1 MTTSENVA
9 ERALESA
16 SNGPPIIPPNE
27 LSQRRVLDVYKL
39 MLVSLFIA
47 LLVVFGILFVL
58 IGRNEPPILPFVQF
72 AGAMGALFSNLVRL
86 YNLED
91 LPKALNARELEGLS
105 WVYLLIYSLV
115 PVVLGYI
122 SATAIHLLFASG
134 LLGGQLFPH
143 FVCKMDKPAECL
155 DFVSLIKSFGPETA
169 QDYAKVIVWG
179 FVAGFAER
187 LVPDTLRGLS
197 KSAQQGSESGG
208 NAPPTRMRKQPQ

>member
-1 MTTSENVA
+1 VQVLIFTLQLRLEGIMTTSEIA
-9 ERALESA
+9 TERTPEGA
-16 SNGPPIIPPNE
+16 STDATTIANNE

-134 LLGGQLFPH
+134 LLGGQLFSR
-143 FVCKMDKPAECL
+143 FV
-155 DFVSLIKSFGPETA
+155 V
-169 QDYAKVIVWG
+169 
-179 FVAGFAER
+179 
-187 LVPDTLRGLS
+187 
-197 KSAQQGSESGG
+197 
-208 NAPPTRMRKQPQ
+208 N